1 MPWLRAVVWLLCLVP
16 AGLLLWRGFTG
27 RLTANPIEYITLQTG
42 FWALTLLL
50 VTLAVTP
57 LRRVTGW
64 NELIRFRRLIGLFA
78 FFYATLH
85 LLTYITLDR
94 FFDFSEIGADI
105 LKRPYIT
112 VGFLAFL
119 LLLPLA
125 LTSTRGWIRR
135 LGRRWLQLHRLIYP
149 AAALAVLHFYWKKA
163 SKADVSEP
171 LLFAGILGILLLV
184 RVAFYFQRRAH
195 PPTRRPAPPPDR
207 EPAVKRVATPGD

>member
-149 AAALAVLHFYWKKA
+149 ATALAVLHFYWKKA

-171 LLFAGILGILLLV
+171 LLFAGILGILLLL
-184 RVAFYFQRRAH
+184 RVAFYYR
-195 PPTRRPAPPPDR
+195 RRPRPPATRSSPSTH
-207 EPAVKRVATPGD
+207 EPSVKRVATPGD